1 MREPTAELQARLA
14 RVRLFLCDVDGI
26 LTDASIY
33 VGDPGEYKRFNV
45 RDGLGIAVWRREG
58 FKIGWVSA
66 RPSAAT
72 TVRATELKVDFL
84 IQQPG
89 SKVQA
94 IEQVLAAENV
104 TWDEV
109 CYLGDDIVDLGPLER
124 AGVAVCVPPGHPEA
138 LARAHYV
145 TELAGGQ
152 GAVREVIELILRAQG
167 RWQRIVREYLA

>member
-1 MREPTAELQARLA
+1 MREPGADLSARLA
-14 RVRLFLCDVDGI
+14 RVQFLVCDVDGI

-33 VGDPGEYKRFNV
+33 VGDAGEYKRFSV

-58 FKIGWVSA
+58 FKIAWVSA

-72 TVRATELKVDFL
+72 TIRAAELKIDFL
-84 IQQPG
+84 IQQRG
-89 SKVQA
+89 SKVAA
-94 IEQVLAAENV
+94 IETILAAEKL

-124 AGVAVCVPPGHPEA
+124 AAVAVCVPPGHPEA

-145 TELAGGQ
+145 TDLAGGQ

-167 RWQRIVREYLA
+167 RWQRVIREYLA

>member
-1 MREPTAELQARLA
+1 MPDNAAELQARLA
-14 RVRLFLCDVDGI
+14 RVKLLMCDVDGI
-26 LTDASIY
+26 LTDASVY
-33 VGDPGEYKRFNV
+33 VGDAGEYKRFSL
-45 RDGLGIAVWRREG
+45 RDGLGITVWRREG

-66 RPSAAT
+66 RPSPATSIRAA
-72 TVRATELKVDFL
+72 ELNVDFL
-84 IQQPG
+84 IQQRG
-89 SKVQA
+89 SKVRA
-94 IEQVLAAENV
+94 IEQILTAEGV

-109 CYLGDDIVDLGPLER
+109 CYMGDDIVDLGPLER

-145 TELAGGQ
+145 TQVAGGQ

>member
-1 MREPTAELQARLA
+1 MAEISADLQARLA
-14 RVRLFLCDVDGI
+14 RVQLLLCDVDGI

-33 VGDPGEYKRFNV
+33 VGEPGEYKRFNV
-45 RDGLGIAVWRREG
+45 RDGLGTTLWRREG
-58 FKIGWVSA
+58 FPVGWVSA

-72 TVRATELKVDFL
+72 ALRAKELNVDFL
-84 IQQPG
+84 IQQRG

-94 IEQVLAAENV
+94 IESILTQVKVGWEA
-104 TWDEV
+104 V
-109 CYLGDDIVDLGPLER
+109 CYMGDDIVDLGPLDR

-145 TELAGGQ
+145 TTVAGGQ

-167 RWQRIVREYLA
+167 RWERILKEYLS

>member
-1 MREPTAELQARLA
+1 MREVPSELQARLA

-26 LTDASIY
+26 LTDASVY
-33 VGDPGEYKRFNV
+33 MGEGGESKRFNV

-66 RPSAAT
+66 RPSPAT
-72 TVRATELKVDFL
+72 TARATELNVDFL
-84 IQQPG
+84 LQQKG
-89 SKVQA
+89 SKVKA
-94 IEQVLAAENV
+94 IEQILAGEGV

>member
-1 MREPTAELQARLA
+1 MREISAELQGRLT
-14 RVRLFLCDVDGI
+14 RVRLLLCDVDGI

-33 VGDPGEYKRFNV
+33 VGEPGEYKRFNV

-72 TVRATELKVDFL
+72 TVRANELKVDFL
-84 IQQPG
+84 IQQKG
-89 SKVQA
+89 SKVAA
-94 IEQVLAAENV
+94 IEQVLATENCS
-104 TWDEV
+104 WDEV
-109 CYLGDDIVDLGPLER
+109 CYMGDDIVDLGPLER

-152 GAVREVIELILRAQG
+152 GAVREVIEAILRAQG

>member
-1 MREPTAELQARLA
+1 MRDLDAELQARLA
-14 RVRLFLCDVDGI
+14 RVKLLVCDVDGI

-33 VGDPGEYKRFNV
+33 VGEPGEYKRFNV
-45 RDGLGIAVWRREG
+45 RDGLGITVWRREG
-58 FKIGWVSA
+58 FKIAWASA

-72 TVRATELKVDFL
+72 TVRATELQVDFL
-84 IQQPG
+84 IQQKG

-94 IEQVLAAENV
+94 IERILATEGA

-167 RWQRIVREYLA
+167 RWQRIIREYLT

>member
-1 MREPTAELQARLA
+1 MREISAELETRLG
-14 RVRLFLCDVDGI
+14 RVRLLLCDVDGI
-26 LTDASIY
+26 LTDASVY
-33 VGDPGEYKRFNV
+33 VGDPGEYKRFSV

-66 RPSAAT
+66 RPSPAT
-72 TVRATELKVDFL
+72 TVRATELNVDFL
-84 IQQPG
+84 IQQKG
-89 SKVQA
+89 SKVKA
-94 IEQVLAAENV
+94 IEDLLDREGM
-104 TWDEV
+104 TWDDV
-109 CYLGDDIVDLGPLER
+109 CYMGDDIVDLGPLER
-124 AGVAVCVPPGHPEA
+124 AAVAVCVPPGHPEA

>member
-1 MREPTAELQARLA
+1 MSEAGAELQSRLG
-14 RVRLFLCDVDGI
+14 RVRFLVCDVDGI

-33 VGDPGEYKRFNV
+33 VGDAGEYKRFNV
-45 RDGLGIAVWRREG
+45 RDGLGIAVWRRDG
-58 FKIGWVSA
+58 FKIAWVSA

-72 TVRATELKVDFL
+72 SIRAAELGIDYL
-84 IQQPG
+84 IQQRG

-94 IEQVLAAENV
+94 IERILADENL
-104 TWDEV
+104 TWDDV

-124 AGVAVCVPPGHPEA
+124 AAVAVCVPPGHPEA
-138 LARAHYV
+138 LARAHYI
-145 TELAGGQ
+145 TTLAGGH

>member
-1 MREPTAELQARLA
+1 MREIPAELQTRLA
-14 RVRLFLCDVDGI
+14 RVRLLLCDVDGI
-26 LTDASIY
+26 LTDASVY
-33 VGDPGEYKRFNV
+33 VGEPGEYKRFNV

-58 FKIGWVSA
+58 HKIGWISA

-84 IQQPG
+84 IQQKG

-94 IEQVLAAENV
+94 IEQILTREGG
-104 TWDEV
+104 TWDDV
-109 CYLGDDIVDLGPLER
+109 CYMGDDIVDLGPLER

-145 TELAGGQ
+145 TDLAGGQ

-167 RWQRIVREYLA
+167 RWQRIIREYLA

>member
-1 MREPTAELQARLA
+1 MREPSAELQARLA
-14 RVRLFLCDVDGI
+14 RVKLLLCDVDGI

-58 FKIGWVSA
+58 FKIGWISA

-72 TVRATELKVDFL
+72 TVRATELAVDFL
-84 IQQPG
+84 IQQKG
-89 SKVQA
+89 SKVRA
-94 IEQVLAAENV
+94 IEQLFAAENAG
-104 TWDEV
+104 WDDV
-109 CYLGDDIVDLGPLER
+109 CYMGDDIVDLGPLER

-145 TELAGGQ
+145 TDLAGGQ

-167 RWQRIVREYLA
+167 RWQRILRDYLV